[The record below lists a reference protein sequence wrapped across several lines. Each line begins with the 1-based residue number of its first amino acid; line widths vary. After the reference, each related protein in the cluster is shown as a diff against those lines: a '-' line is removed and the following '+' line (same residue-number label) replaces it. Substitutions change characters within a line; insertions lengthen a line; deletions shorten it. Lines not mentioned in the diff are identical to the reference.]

1 MLEFTGIFKDRI
13 YWIFIQ
19 EIEFTVCLENV
30 MLADILSKAP
40 CFYCELVSDYLKFCE
55 ETNEKLCFKTV
66 DLDRSGFSDLAFNLM
81 DQH

>member
-1 MLEFTGIFKDRI
+1 MLVVTGIFKDRI

-30 MLADILSKAP
+30 MLADILSEAP
-40 CFYCELVSDYLKFCE
+40 CFYCELVSDYLKFYE

>member
-1 MLEFTGIFKDRI
+1 MLVVTGIFKDRI

-40 CFYCELVSDYLKFCE
+40 CFYCELVSDYLKFYE
-55 ETNEKLCFKTV
+55 EMNEKLCFKTV

>member
-30 MLADILSKAP
+30 MLADILSEAP
-40 CFYCELVSDYLKFCE
+40 CFYCELVSDYLKFYE

>member
-40 CFYCELVSDYLKFCE
+40 CFYCELVSDYLKFYE

>member
-30 MLADILSKAP
+30 MLADILSEAP
-40 CFYCELVSDYLKFCE
+40 CFYCELVSDYLKFYE
-55 ETNEKLCFKTV
+55 ETNEKICFKTV

>member
-1 MLEFTGIFKDRI
+1 MI
-13 YWIFIQ
+13 
-19 EIEFTVCLENV
+19 
-30 MLADILSKAP
+30 LADILSKAP

>member
-19 EIEFTVCLENV
+19 EIEFTGCLENV

-40 CFYCELVSDYLKFCE
+40 CFYCELVSDYLKFYE
-55 ETNEKLCFKTV
+55 ETNEKHCFKTV